1 MEGFTKD
8 FTKEQSGLD
17 SNPQRGSLVPE
28 FLNHWE
34 MEAGKPLAC
43 SGTALRC
50 LSGDTKSRAGF
61 VIQAKHRLKGMLL
74 SAENLIFSF
83 FPT

>member
-1 MEGFTKD
+1 MEGFTRD

-34 MEAGKPLAC
+34 MEAGKPPAC
-43 SGTALRC
+43 PGKL
-50 LSGDTKSRAGF
+50 
-61 VIQAKHRLKGMLL
+61 QAQR
-74 SAENLIFSF
+74 NVTVSF